1 MDNPLMYNKIRATSK
16 LRRFMVDQG
25 IESSKIK
32 YERNNVLNSRF
43 LGFLFK
49 RDGLDFVMGI
59 DYALI
64 SN

>member
-43 LGFLFK
+43 LWFLFK